1 MNLVKAVD
9 ARVDLSPPTMVVFE
23 SVPSVQY
30 QSINPPQPSQNP
42 VVTINIT
49 PGFGLGRSLA
59 FSTQI
64 TFTMTGTN
72 LNLFTEQ
79 QSISLR
85 AFPINQCLTNLNIQ
99 LGTNGVQ
106 ITPNLY
112 TSAFLQY
119 NNNSLS
125 QRQNQSGTASAP
137 DETTSYDSLV
147 GTIASPFA
155 NGLDENKSSSI
166 NSVRTKQLSNFVL
179 NGDNTAL
186 TFTAYIV
193 EDLIASPFL
202 YNANADPQKAI
213 FNLNNVIVTM
223 AFNYLQRMLSY
234 SIPAGATVTGVNAVF
249 NSQALLCQFVA
260 PFENSITNRTM
271 PTSYNYTYIQ
281 STDTTV
287 ANLPAGA
294 SVQISTNTQQLS
306 IIPDTFLI
314 YCIPSVADLTSVS
327 PSLPDFFFP
336 ITNINISIGMRQ
348 SVMGQASQYQL
359 WQLYKKNG
367 GIADWPRFSGAQIVD
382 STGVKGN
389 WGSSPLILRTSEDLN
404 LPKSSTAGEV
414 ESSNFQANVTV
425 YNNTGVNFT
434 NCTIRVVALTD
445 GWITTAGSGNV
456 DIHTGGIT
464 MDMVHAASGMSYVTE
479 QSVRS
484 AANGKGYSGGGFWS
498 DFKKGFN
505 SVMKPAAHIANA
517 VSPYLSAFAPEYAAE
532 IAMGTSAL
540 NAMDKVS
547 GGRLLSRNKI
557 RGAIRN
563 Y

>member
-1 MNLVKAVD
+1 MNIVRAVD

-23 SVPSVQY
+23 SVPSVQF
-30 QSINPPQPSQNP
+30 QQIPPSQPSNNP
-42 VVTINIT
+42 VITIPIT

-59 FSTQI
+59 FQTQM
-64 TFTMTGTN
+64 TFTITGTA

-79 QSISLR
+79 QCVSLR

-137 DETTSYDSLV
+137 DETTSYEPMV
-147 GTIASPFA
+147 GTVASPFA
-155 NGLDENKSSSI
+155 NGLDENQSSSV
-166 NSVRTKQLSNFVL
+166 NSVRTKQLSNFVV
-179 NGDNTAL
+179 NGTNTTL
-186 TFTAYIV
+186 TFTANII

-202 YNANADPQKAI
+202 YNANADPAKAI
-213 FNLNNVIVTM
+213 FNLNNVIITM
-223 AFNYLQRMLSY
+223 SFNYLQRMLSY
-234 SIPAGATVTGVNAVF
+234 SIPAGATVTAVNAVF
-249 NSQALLCQFVA
+249 NSQSILCQFVA

-271 PTSYNYTYIQ
+271 PTAYNYTYIQ
-281 STDTTV
+281 STDTTI

-294 SVQISTNTQQLS
+294 TIQISTNTQQLS

-314 YCIPSVADLTSVS
+314 YCIPSVESLTSVS

-336 ITNINISIGMRQ
+336 ITQVNINLGMRQ
-348 SVMGQASQYQL
+348 AILGQASQYQL
-359 WQLYKKNG
+359 WQIYKKNG
-367 GIADWPRFSGAQIVD
+367 GIADWPRFSGQPIVD
-382 STGVKGN
+382 STGVKGFY
-389 WGSSPLILRTSEDLN
+389 GSSPLILRTSEDLN
-404 LPKSSTAGEV
+404 LPKSSTAGEI

-445 GWITTAGSGNV
+445 GWITTAGAGNV
-456 DIHTGGIT
+456 DIHTGGVT
-464 MDMVHAASGMSYVTE
+464 MDMVHAASGMNYVTE
-479 QSVRS
+479 QSVRTAS
-484 AANGKGYSGGGFWS
+484 NGKGYSGGGFWS
-498 DFKKGFN
+498 DFKKGFH
-505 SVMKPAAHIANA
+505 SVMKPASQIASA
-517 VSPYLSAFAPEYAAE
+517 LSPYVSAFAPEYAPE

-540 NAMDKVS
+540 QALNQAS
-547 GGRLLSRNKI
+547 GGRLMARNKI

>member
-1 MNLVKAVD
+1 MNIVRAVD

-30 QSINPPQPSQNP
+30 QTIPPAQPSNNP
-42 VVTINIT
+42 VINIVLT

-59 FSTQI
+59 FQTEI
-64 TFTMTGTN
+64 TFTMIGTN

-119 NNNSLS
+119 NNNSLA

-137 DETTSYDSLV
+137 DETTSYDPLV

-155 NGLDENKSSSI
+155 NGLDENQSSSI

-179 NGDNTAL
+179 NDTNTAL

-202 YNANADPQKAI
+202 YNANADPAKAI

-234 SIPAGATVTGVNAVF
+234 SIPATATVTGVNAVF

-281 STDTTV
+281 STDTTIS
-287 ANLPAGA
+287 NLPAGA
-294 SVQISTNTQQLS
+294 SIQISTNTQQLS

-314 YCIPSVADLTSVS
+314 YVIPSVASLTSVS

-359 WQLYKKNG
+359 WQIYKKNG

-389 WGSSPLILRTSEDLN
+389 WGGSPLILRTSEDLN
-404 LPKSSTAGEV
+404 LPKSSVAGEV

-425 YNNTGVNFT
+425 FNNTGVNFT
-434 NCTIRVVALTD
+434 NCTVRVVALTD

-456 DIHTGGIT
+456 EIHTGGIS
-464 MDMVHAASGMSYVTE
+464 MDMVNAASGMSYVTE
-479 QSVRS
+479 QSVR
-484 AANGKGYSGGGFWS
+484 AASNGKGYSGGGFWS
-498 DFKKGFN
+498 DFKKGFS
-505 SVMKPAAHIANA
+505 SVMKPAAHIASA
-517 VSPYLSAFAPEYAAE
+517 ISPYLSAFAPEYAPE

-540 NAMDKVS
+540 QALNKAS
-547 GGRLLSRNKI
+547 GGRLMSRSKI

-563 Y
+563 F